1 MSDVQFAKAFS
12 PSDCNVLGS
21 VTLVSVVQLQKAPTP
36 MVFML
41 SGMTRSVKD
50 EQPKNALSLI
60 AVTALPFLVEGIVEI
75 EVAS

>member
-1 MSDVQFAKAFS
+1 MRDVQFAKAFS

-21 VTLVSVVQLQKAPTP
+21 VTLVSVVQPQKAPTP